1 MKILL
6 INTVPT
12 EQNGITGVI
21 FNYLKAMDV
30 KNITFDLLSLNTPSS
45 LYSNIVESK
54 GGRVFVL
61 PRLEGI
67 LKYWNGLRQLI
78 KENRYDAVHIH
89 GNSHTVV
96 LELSAA
102 WAAGCVVR
110 IVHSHNTT
118 CKYVVLSRLLTQ
130 PFNMLYTHGLA
141 CGDAAGRWM
150 FGKRKFT
157 VMNNG
162 VDTELYA
169 FDEAKRNAIRKDKG
183 WTNCKVIG
191 HVGGFVETKNQRFI
205 VEVFRE
211 LHKRD
216 NTYRLLLIGDG
227 NMRQEVEDKVKE
239 CSLQDVVCM
248 TGNINNVY
256 DYLNAMDLVLMP
268 SLFEGLP
275 LTLVEQQANGLRC
288 VVSDAITIEADKTG
302 NMTFLPLTMDAAG
315 WAESIKSVDVDN
327 KEQRKARSHEAI
339 ERIRE
344 CGYSIQEESRKLK
357 EYYIKA
363 IWK

>member
-21 FNYLKAMDV
+21 FNYLKAIDA
-30 KNITFDLLSLNTPSS
+30 KDITFDLLSLNTPLSQ
-45 LYSNIVESK
+45 YSDIVEAK

-61 PRLEGI
+61 PRLNGV
-67 LKYWNGLRQLI
+67 LAYWKSLRRLI
-78 KENRYDAVHIH
+78 KKNHYDAVHIH
-89 GNSHTVV
+89 GNRHTVV

-102 WAAGCVVR
+102 WAADCGVR
-110 IVHSHNTT
+110 MVHSHTTT
-118 CKYVVLSRLLTQ
+118 CLHVVVSRLLTQ

-157 VMNNG
+157 IINNG

-169 FDEAKRNAIRKDKG
+169 FDESKRNAIRKKQG
-183 WTNCKVIG
+183 WSGCKVIG
-191 HVGGFVETKNQRFI
+191 HVGGFVDTKNQGFI
-205 VEVFRE
+205 VEVFHE
-211 LHKRD
+211 LYVRD

-227 NMRQEVEDKVKE
+227 PLRHGIELKVKE
-239 CSLQDVVCM
+239 YGLQNMICM
-248 TGNINNVY
+248 TGNINNVC
-256 DYLNAMDLVLMP
+256 DYLNVMDLVLMP
-268 SLFEGLP
+268 SIFEGLP

-288 VVSDAITIEADKTG
+288 VVSDAITTEADKTG
-302 NMTFLPLTMDAAG
+302 NLIFLPLTMDVAG
-315 WAESIKSVDVDN
+315 WAERIKSIDMDN
-327 KEQRKARSHEAI
+327 TEQRKERSQQAI

-344 CGYSIQEESRKLK
+344 CGYSIKEEARKLE

-363 IWK
+363 IRK